1 MPSEISS
8 EIPSEAQVLEW
19 METLSNW
26 GRWGGDDQMGCLNLI
41 TPAKRQQAASLV
53 RDGVA
58 VSCARPIVTDLT
70 PDISHQVQRYM
81 WTAVKDGIPTR
92 KSAA

>member
-1 MPSEISS
+1 
-8 EIPSEAQVLEW
+8 
-19 METLSNW
+19 
-26 GRWGGDDQMGCLNLI
+26 MGCPHLI

-81 WTAVKDGIPTR
+81 VDSGEGRDTDPEERRLVRRGAASSSAWYFTAGPSLT
-92 KSAA
+92 STP